1 MKFNKLFIPIFLSFV
16 LILGITQPVVAAVK
30 TSEGISNKVF
40 RLHILANSDSTED
53 QNIKLMLKN
62 YILENTQD
70 IIGGKTL
77 DEAIKNAKNN
87 ITLQFVEKDKQS
99 FIHLIHL
106 DYVTIISSD
115 TSCGFRASG
124 RR

>member
-62 YILENTQD
+62 YMQQAFLRLRSKEHLTALKLLFTQQN
-70 IIGGKTL
+70 L
-77 DEAIKNAKNN
+77 
-87 ITLQFVEKDKQS
+87 V
-99 FIHLIHL
+99 
-106 DYVTIISSD
+106 
-115 TSCGFRASG
+115 
-124 RR
+124 

>member
-1 MKFNKLFIPIFLSFV
+1 MKFNKLFIPIFLFFV

-40 RLHILANSDSTED
+40 RLHILANSDSTGD

-87 ITLQFVEKDKQS
+87 TKEIKSIKAKEYYKIF
-99 FIHLIHL
+99 
-106 DYVTIISSD
+106 D
-115 TSCGFRASG
+115 TKE
-124 RR
+124 

>member
-16 LILGITQPVVAAVK
+16 LIPGITQPVVAAVK

-40 RLHILANSDSTED
+40 RLHILANSDSTDD

-87 ITLQFVEKDKQS
+87 TKEITDMCN
-99 FIHLIHL
+99 
-106 DYVTIISSD
+106 DYLK
-115 TSCGFRASG
+115 
-124 RR
+124 